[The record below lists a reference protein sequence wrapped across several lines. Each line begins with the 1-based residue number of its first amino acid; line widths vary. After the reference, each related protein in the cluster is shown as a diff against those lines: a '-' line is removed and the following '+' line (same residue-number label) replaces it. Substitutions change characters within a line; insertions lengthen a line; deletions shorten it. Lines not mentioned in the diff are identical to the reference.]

1 MAKIGYPII
10 PLQHRS
16 NCRHSIPPPERMVE
30 LKLPSSSPL
39 SSSEG
44 DSAIFLWGRKIEAC
58 SPPSA
63 LSVEA
68 SSSTQQHNAQNGSG
82 DDKESGR
89 RIIRGGNL
97 AAGHPSEVR
106 TVILYGIP
114 IVALLI
120 DGQERLSLAQ
130 ISNTLLKDFSYNE
143 IHNRR
148 VALGITCVQCTP
160 VQLELLRRAGAMPV
174 SSRRCGMITKREAER
189 LCKSFLTESSPPK
202 LPDNFSFDVVHACA
216 WGCRGSFVPSR
227 YNSSRAKCIK
237 CALCGQFFSPNKFI
251 FHSHRLPEAKYVQPD
266 AANYNSWRRHIRL
279 AGNPLND
286 VLYAWEDVK
295 AMFNGGSRK
304 RVIVSSSSQNSGSVS
319 DTNSSHHSAA
329 KKVKASTTTSL
340 SDQSLAA
347 SATQIGMNFG
357 MNAKNGTD
365 YFASMISSFN
375 FNPDS
380 DHSFMPPMPP
390 LFCLPTSAG
399 PHSKPPINPFADG
412 MLMRRLPFWGS
423 PPSDKIVSSIQ
434 DPIQLHRLCM
444 PQLSNLSR
452 RISVSHQ
459 ANESENEPDVE
470 VNVEEDEEEDIDEV
484 DPLEVGK
491 DETSVQKDD
500 SGASLDVRSDERST
514 SSPFLPH
521 LDSGNSRTFAH
532 LSKEELRVMLQQ
544 ETERRRRAEKEV
556 GSVRET
562 LEEQLR
568 KESSYKEAFA
578 KQLQVVRD
586 AFSQELEQER
596 KTRISAQQKVK
607 EAHETLQQ
615 LRADFR
621 NVAYVSPRNME
632 IVKHE

>member
-1 MAKIGYPII
+1 M
-10 PLQHRS
+10 
-16 NCRHSIPPPERMVE
+16 E
-30 LKLPSSSPL
+30 LGNRFGPKTKGASQFCGA
-39 SSSEG
+39 G

-68 SSSTQQHNAQNGSG
+68 SSSTQQHNAQNGS
-82 DDKESGR
+82 
-89 RIIRGGNL
+89 
-97 AAGHPSEVR
+97 GHPSEVR

-390 LFCLPTSAG
+390 LFCLPRSDSTSPSLYASAFKPVPTNICQSPSRASSSPQCDTTTAREG
-399 PHSKPPINPFADG
+399 ESKPVHAENSTD
-412 MLMRRLPFWGS
+412 LT
-423 PPSDKIVSSIQ
+423 
-434 DPIQLHRLCM
+434 
-444 PQLSNLSR
+444 
-452 RISVSHQ
+452 